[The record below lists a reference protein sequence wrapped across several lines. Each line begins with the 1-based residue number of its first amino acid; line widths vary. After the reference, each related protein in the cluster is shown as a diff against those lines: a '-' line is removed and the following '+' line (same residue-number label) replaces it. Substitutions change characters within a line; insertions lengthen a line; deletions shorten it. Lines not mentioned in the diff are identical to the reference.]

1 MQCVADV
8 LYGMVWVSMQRFRHV
23 DLFAL
28 NRVFVEWW
36 PSAFPASSSGGLQSR
51 VGAFPYDVTLEL
63 SKRTKEVK
71 DELAAWCGG
80 VHVFSQTL

>member
-1 MQCVADV
+1 MQRVAAV
-8 LYGMVWVSMQRFRHV
+8 LYGMVWVSVQRFRHV
-23 DLFAL
+23 DLL
-28 NRVFVEWW
+28 TLSKVFVEWW
-36 PSAFPASSSGGLQSR
+36 PPASPASGSGGFQACPR
-51 VGAFPYDVTLEL
+51 AFSNNITLEL